1 MVQPLIGKLSDEE
14 VRMLVLEIA
23 TTSNRDFLLILKNK
37 VSIDSAIDFVD
48 SWLRTSGFVYRRQ
61 SNAIGTYSFVIHHD
75 LGRKW
80 SLYQGELYKHLFEE
94 CKATGFNYD
103 ARDSMLSFTVEA

>member
-1 MVQPLIGKLSDEE
+1 LRNHNEWHSFSSKAGFISIRRGFVKALISKLSEEE
-14 VRMLVLEIA
+14 VRMLAMEIA

-61 SNAIGTYSFVIHHD
+61 SNARGTYSFVLQHD

-80 SLYQGELYKHLFEE
+80 S
-94 CKATGFNYD
+94 
-103 ARDSMLSFTVEA
+103 